1 MKCSLVLLG
10 SSIIRILTL
19 EFLKS
24 SKTEGKYKV
33 NTNITHTSIIF
44 SAANDTFVGQGELI
58 VFKEKV
64 HNYTNS

>member
-1 MKCSLVLLG
+1 MKCSFVLLG

-24 SKTEGKYKV
+24 SKTEGKYKF

-44 SAANDTFVGQGELI
+44 SANDTFVGQRELI